1 MTSEK
6 TELDV
11 KGHGYAMIT
20 LTYREVEGVWK
31 WGGITTLIRWN
42 EDDFDKVFRFHP
54 PEEQSV
60 AALVEPKEI
69 AAEV

>member
-1 MTSEK
+1 
-6 TELDV
+6 
-11 KGHGYAMIT
+11 MIT

-54 PEEQSV
+54 PEEQSA